1 MGKGMKTSIPLKCN
15 PRAGSTVPEP
25 DDTLNSPNHVPRHSD
40 SGWSRS
46 AVPSVSF

>member
-1 MGKGMKTSIPLKCN
+1 MGKGMKTSTPTNCN
-15 PRAGSTVPEP
+15 PRAGSAVPKAG
-25 DDTLNSPNHVPRHSD
+25 DTLKSPSHVPRHLD